1 LAKLASSGL
10 HAVVVCDMRMPKM
23 NVLQLLRKIKTRF
36 PNAVRIMLT
45 GNMDQ
50 ATAVKA
56 VNDGTSS
63 AF

>member
-1 LAKLASSGL
+1 M
-10 HAVVVCDMRMPKM
+10 VVCDMRMPKM